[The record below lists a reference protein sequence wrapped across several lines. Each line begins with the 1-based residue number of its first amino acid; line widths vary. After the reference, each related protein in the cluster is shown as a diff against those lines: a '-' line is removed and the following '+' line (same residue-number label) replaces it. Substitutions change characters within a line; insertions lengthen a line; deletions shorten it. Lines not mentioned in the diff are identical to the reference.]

1 MIHKKINIL
10 VAAGLLFACNYSHA
24 DIKKSL
30 TGFQD
35 IPWGTKLSTIK
46 NKFPK
51 LAIEDLCKDWPD
63 GRKLAQKENSSCR
76 RLIDE
81 NYTIETTK
89 LNLTFKFDFEE
100 KLKSVQLEY
109 KPDKVES
116 SPKVERLCGEVFDR
130 LHYIISSKYG
140 ESGGVSNPSPVFP
153 YNNSEYKAWTLAPS
167 VIWIAKS
174 YGTELTSYSKC
185 SVQINYLPQLPADAN
200 KL

>member
-1 MIHKKINIL
+1 MNYKIYIITI
-10 VAAGLLFACNYSHA
+10 VGLLLASNYSHA
-24 DIKKSL
+24 EIKRPL
-30 TGFQD
+30 IGFQN
-35 IPWGTKLSTIK
+35 IPWGTNLSTIK
-46 NKFPK
+46 NKFPN
-51 LAIEDLCKDWPD
+51 LTTADLCKDWPA
-63 GRKLAQKENSSCR
+63 GRRLAQKDNFSCR

-89 LNLTFKFDFEE
+89 LNLSYKFDFEE
-100 KLKSVQLEY
+100 RLTSVQLEY

-130 LHYIISSKYG
+130 LHYILSSKYG
-140 ESGGVSNPSPVFP
+140 ESGIISNPTPIFP